1 MQGVFIWFRQP
12 AEPVTLDNLAAWLEQ
27 RDDLYVIRRDRTVGA
42 VTIER
47 LRVGAIGD
55 FLITLNTRDSVAEEA
70 RETAPGRAP
79 EIAAVLEQA
88 NARLE
93 ITDAN
98 DYREAVA
105 DGRDD
110 FWSPDDGEFD
120 PADPEPRALLD
131 EIARRVDGV
140 GASYGGMGVLAGVR
154 GHAGGS

>member
-1 MQGVFIWFRQP
+1 M
-12 AEPVTLDNLAAWLEQ
+12 
-27 RDDLYVIRRDRTVGA
+27 
-42 VTIER
+42 
-47 LRVGAIGD
+47 
-55 FLITLNTRDSVAEEA
+55 AEEA
-70 RETAPGRAP
+70 CETAPGRAP

-93 ITDAN
+93 TTDAN

-105 DGRDD
+105 DGRGD

-120 PADPEPRALLD
+120 PADPETRALLD